1 MCFFRLTLTES
12 EEGAVHAVEA
22 SPLLKGFGHA
32 QGEEDDFRQEVG
44 VGKGE
49 LPDCPDLRIVSRGDV
64 AEGFFLAPVAEFHE
78 AGVRDLPRDFE
89 GFSVSGADEPAAGAP
104 GYGDVGGQ
112 LDAGLFPADFLQE
125 LRHFL
130 RLRGGFTEDVFRF
143 IEEFRVFPE
152 LPGEGM
158 NGACLVVEDGK
169 PVSPLIHPVEAP
181 SQSEGPAADG
191 DGRLEVR
198 FQPDGAGVIRLSV
211 QVIPEPASR

>member
-12 EEGAVHAVEA
+12 EEGTVHAVEA
-22 SPLLKGFGHA
+22 APLLKGFGHA

-78 AGVRDLPRDFE
+78 AGVRDLSRNFE
-89 GFSVSGADEPAAGAP
+89 GLSVSGADEPAAGAP

-130 RLRGGFTEDVFRF
+130 RLRGGFTEDVFRA

-152 LPGEGM
+152 LPGFLHIAGILLFPRFPFSFLPFSGSSSD
-158 NGACLVVEDGK
+158 NPRKYHRKHPPSAAGK
-169 PVSPLIHPVEAP
+169 L
-181 SQSEGPAADG
+181 
-191 DGRLEVR
+191 LW
-198 FQPDGAGVIRLSV
+198 
-211 QVIPEPASR
+211 